1 MQIMSK
7 IYHLFHSDSLYR
19 NSIYLMAS
27 TFIMAFLGFFFWMLN
42 ARLFTSSEIG
52 LATTLISVT
61 NLLLGLSN
69 FGLNQGIVRYLPSS
83 ENKNTLVTSII
94 LVISIITCLFSIIFI
109 FYLGYF
115 TPSLKI
121 VLNTFFVSLLFV
133 LFTVFSAIN
142 AVTDSIIIALR
153 KTQYILA
160 KNTIFAVLK
169 LVLPFLF
176 VSLGAFGIYTAVSS
190 AVLLVTVMAL
200 VVIYIKFKIHYG
212 LVIDKNEI
220 LKITIFSMS
229 NYISG
234 FVGSLPSYITPILI
248 ANYINDKTV
257 AYYYFDMMIVSILVI
272 ISTSTSQSL
281 LAEGSNKAI
290 NYKDYFWKSLKLI
303 SVILIPAVIS
313 VLLFGQYIL
322 LAFGKEYSQEGLSFL
337 KLMTL
342 SSLITP
348 FNHIFNTIL
357 NIKKRADIVIFM
369 SVVNTSITLL
379 LSYLLVQ
386 KGLVGLGVAWLI
398 SEILVV
404 FIYALIIKIK
414 LK

>member
-1 MQIMSK
+1 MSK